1 MEYET
6 FGLYKIHGSI
16 DFVCINLSQR
26 DLQSVMSVWKDNI
39 SKIIFSQGK
48 CENKRYSM
56 ADKSSENVNTENAM
70 VKKLEV
76 FLAQNEANLCEVNI
90 NLTLDELQ
98 LNLFLDS
105 DEVFKFDIK
114 VVLLV
119 YYILHDTY
127 VF

>member
-6 FGLYKIHGSI
+6 CGLFKMHGSI

-39 SKIIFSQGK
+39 SKMVFSQEN

-56 ADKSSENVNTENAM
+56 MDKSSENVNTENAM

-90 NLTLDELQ
+90 NLTLDGVQ

-114 VVLLV
+114 V
-119 YYILHDTY
+119 ILAYLSDMHI
-127 VF
+127 F

>member
-6 FGLYKIHGSI
+6 CGLFKMHGSI

-39 SKIIFSQGK
+39 SKIIFSQEK
-48 CENKRYSM
+48 CEKERYSM
-56 ADKSSENVNTENAM
+56 MDKSSENVNTENAM

-90 NLTLDELQ
+90 NLTLDGVQ

-114 VVLLV
+114 V
-119 YYILHDTY
+119 ILAYLSDMHI
-127 VF
+127 F